1 MHIGLAHKPFGDG
14 ILPRSEAKCVDCDC
28 IIDTQSGLM
37 VAMGNP
43 AKAESPIPIID
54 PTKE

>member
-1 MHIGLAHKPFGDG
+1 MHIGLAHRPFGAG

-54 PTKE
+54 PAKE